1 MNAIKTARRFI
12 EKDPTSDAAKTLA
25 RLVLALES
33 GTAFGLS
40 ALYELDLKSFQVAMD
55 ILQEWRIDRYYT
67 NKAKLLDLSMQ
78 ISGLTGETAP
88 AAAVPAA
95 PDAPAA

>member
-12 EKDPTSDAAKTLA
+12 EKDPTTDAAKTLA

-33 GTAFGLS
+33 GVAFELS
-40 ALYELDLKSFQVAMD
+40 ALYELDMKSFQIAMD
-55 ILQEWRIDRYYT
+55 ILQDWRIDRYYT

-78 ISGLTGETAP
+78 VSGLASE
-88 AAAVPAA
+88 AAAPAA